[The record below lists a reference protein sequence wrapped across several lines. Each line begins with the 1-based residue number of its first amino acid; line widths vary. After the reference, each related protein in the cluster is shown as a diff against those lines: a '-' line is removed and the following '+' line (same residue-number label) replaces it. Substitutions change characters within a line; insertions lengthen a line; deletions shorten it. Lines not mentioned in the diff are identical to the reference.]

1 MEDLPKD
8 PRSPGCRNSIF
19 MNHPGVNMNI
29 RALVLFVTVP
39 AAAVLLFSSAYAG
52 KPEISRFVGPFDFG
66 PVVECDGFD
75 VWTSGLERVTEKLW
89 FDADDN
95 PVRLQLHVLITESK
109 YYNSS
114 DPDKFVSQGKNGV
127 GENLMLELEVV
138 GVDPDFGFLI
148 FGDTHN
154 SGAAFRLTLPGI
166 GHVLLDV
173 GTWFYDA
180 LADVLV
186 HKGPDFVIAE
196 GETAPALCEALQ

>member
-1 MEDLPKD
+1 
-8 PRSPGCRNSIF
+8 
-19 MNHPGVNMNI
+19 MNI

-39 AAAVLLFSSAYAG
+39 VAAVLLFSSAYAG

-89 FDADDN
+89 FDADGN
-95 PVRLQLHVLITESK
+95 PVRLQVHVLITESK
-109 YYNSS
+109 YYNTN
-114 DPDKFVSQGKNGV
+114 DPENKFVAQGKNGV

-180 LADVLV
+180 SEDVLV

-196 GETAPALCEALQ
+196 GDTAPALCEALQ